1 MLKKITYGCQISLS
15 LCSENES
22 YLSTDQLNDN
32 LLVHKVTHQNE
43 ILNFDKCIFMIIPVL
58 NHFWVGK
65 LVELVKNDI
74 DKEINKKEST
84 IQSRQQTIKSY
95 ENNLDEEMMANI
107 SCFQKLQD
115 TSLLFGT
122 STFHLIHK
130 DSLRFVMINQESVQ
144 LVEFPSDYTVLHFQ
158 PVYQYQK
165 QISCILDQETVTLC
179 AAKSIQNRKCYL
191 RLISKDQADQVS
203 STQNNP
209 TYLKMNLYS
218 SLQENEDL
226 LYAGDLIAINL
237 SETNLFLNAKQP
249 YDTFHEIAEY
259 QIQRLQNQLTSLT
272 LTKIIYE
279 DLKVT
284 FDDVIERIGMK
295 RIQKLQSSS
304 YWKIEKTNGQGG
316 QIQFYQLVRFK
327 HNQSSRYLELLN
339 GDPILTNQ
347 LSKHS
352 LFILIPIDEGQKV
365 LKKDSYFKIQHYQSG
380 IYLEDQKNKQE
391 NRNINILRLRK
402 IGEYED
408 TETKLLQYS
417 VKIFI
422 EAIEL
427 LQDINDQEIKC
438 SEYDIKNKEGEI
450 RLKIQF
456 YFIYQKVKQILIYV
470 SDFLMNKLIS
480 NLSPNQKYN
489 QISFIRQ
496 DSFRQEPLFPLIC
509 LLFQMLKPELVDQIS
524 QNDKDYFEKEEKF
537 YQITKTISRADRD
550 EGRIMYYYTL
560 QLKILQVQLIET
572 INIICKDNIE
582 NQNCLFQFLPILHKH
597 IILYPEFIT
606 ILINL
611 VCKNRFFLEDLS
623 KIRKISSKKPNKNI
637 FILEW
642 LTEKVSLN
650 SNAKTEI
657 PFSQKTEIL
666 HLLATC
672 CSFGVE
678 AIFANQ
684 EMIFKTLINKKKN
697 ITLMKCIVDE
707 EKNIIVT
714 CNGKMGPVSIRF
726 EAYFENTHKN
736 SNPHFQEELNF
747 LKAQFFLYSQLCL
760 QRNYDSIKYFGDQ
773 FSDNS
778 LVPLLN
784 NNIIDPELRAHLIA
798 LCKNIYLDRDPLIS
812 QVKPTLIRVN
822 INNSQTF
829 FDNMF
834 YEDEDGIFDKV
845 ELETKSLYYV
855 IIQFKEILNSYLKQ
869 MVNNLNEQQPLK
881 VYNLLTLQIMRIL
894 FMLLQFG
901 WFSKQNDE
909 MTKYRIDDS
918 KEIEFVLE
926 RLIQQLSLLLEYDF
940 DYQKAHSKLKQKNV
954 NEKLA
959 KIIQIQSLKFFR
971 KREKKII
978 NKNSIETIR
987 DPLLRKLQNVKRVLN
1002 RFYNKTFSAQTNTSD
1017 YEIEIKIEIC
1027 KIFQYLLDMRLD
1039 FMIDNAIAF
1048 FTNTFLPSVSK
1059 KFIHSEKQQL
1069 HDSADNKSNLQNH
1082 TVYYKKKY
1090 LTSLQGLLR
1099 EDLLKPG
1106 QKKFQ
1111 QRGIK
1116 DHVQINRIRHFD
1128 RIIDRPFIEVLL
1140 KGFYFANDHVLQ
1152 NHIVELIERFQNQR
1166 SEFCNYLKQ
1175 IQMIMTNNL
1184 QIIYRTMYILVQKL
1198 KNNVQNSQIWL
1209 RLDIPIAL
1217 NEKNEETIEKVLEKL
1232 VEIYTI
1238 ISKNE
1243 ANEKSVRKIFLNCGG
1258 YQVVHQLIVKCLSV
1272 IDVNLDIFECS
1283 FELIDYDE
1291 QKQYQQELVEK
1302 ILSIFQACLRLIG
1315 LSVRNDQQN
1324 QEFVLIKLA
1333 RPLLRYNMVNLGQ
1346 IELIN
1351 ELFSNNQN
1359 LLPLVN
1365 SNDLYQLL
1373 EYVKLYG
1380 KYQSFIELFTSI
1392 VRNKQCQSLYKD
1404 IYQALIQCES
1414 KDINPFQENFNFQ
1427 KFYPNQPNIEEF
1439 RQSFLK
1445 IIEVVLIHDDRAAL
1459 SVKMLEVLDFTD
1471 LTSYFLEKTQEMRN
1485 TNLDLELQDSITKI
1499 KFVICRIIFTLSKK
1513 KKKLLL
1519 IHENYFLQ
1527 IISIEASWLEQQD
1540 YLQVSAKNYIVEAL
1554 LPLINTY
1561 NEYANKKNSFKTDII
1576 QIRSYAL
1583 SVLKQ
1588 YSQLTKNS
1596 DTQTKYQVHRLVKA
1610 FDMKLPDEKS
1620 ESDSDQEG
1628 LMSDINGETF
1638 KTEKFEEYQITEG
1651 SDGSDQG
1658 CNDLELWEF
1667 FKKLFE
1673 NNSKIKEWTETDQLA
1688 QSIWYVS
1695 DMFTNDFWQDKEK
1708 RELIL
1713 TNDDILHKILAFLQ
1727 FWKSNKA
1734 SKQSAI
1740 FAIKL
1745 LIQIIKI
1752 DGNRIQILDQLGGTK
1767 VILTLIWEENE
1778 SENDYIIQ
1786 LLILIK
1792 GLLICK
1798 QVQKTTLTFLSLA
1811 ISSDKF
1817 FQKMEMLLTIEQDQK
1832 ICTLVLEIMELMCN
1846 DNNKELQN
1854 LIRYQKNNKK
1864 SYDLVQQTIN
1874 YLCSLDIKNNYEQ
1887 LIQCLKTLKS
1897 QAYACRPNQTLVAN
1911 SKFVEFSIKV
1921 LNDSSLKS
1929 QLDDIQI
1936 NQLKHQCLIILLVVA
1951 EINTKD
1957 DYIVQKLKKIVP
1969 KTVLIQHFVN
1979 VYHQMINYFGDDN
1992 YSKLIFENQ
2001 PNFIMES
2008 GFNAYI
2014 LYVILS
2020 ELNYVV
2026 EDLEEFKKNED
2037 EGQLV
2042 QDFLRDNI
2050 LNELSRLGQ
2059 SLMKHG
2065 LEQLNQIKQQF
2076 SGQVEEKMNII
2087 KKHEMI
2093 HKAFQFYKL
2102 NTLQVEFVLDD
2113 VLYLTYFPKLPCFY
2127 LLRQEIKKKFLDQAD
2142 RTSTKTKI
2150 ISLVNFV
2157 DSAYKFM
2164 LHQESLRDYF
2174 KNHKFLEI
2182 LARRGKL
2189 WMQLAF
2195 YNGFFINL
2203 IIILSYTQLAFPPGY
2218 KPKDPDV
2225 IQYYRLNEPRFL
2237 EDYNNTNT
2245 KYYLMILAYL
2255 NLAINFMVLFFY
2267 LIDKAPVKLQ
2277 FVWNAW
2283 QASSLIGHMISGLI
2297 KVIISIIV
2305 LVIDFDIIYYI
2316 LQIAFNIIGITIHPF
2331 FLAFHLIHILY
2342 LEPLIPI
2349 LKAVWLAKFKFIGL
2363 WFTIVLFEYW
2373 VALISYVYFFEFFIT
2388 DKNKNLCNHLWQCV
2402 YVTFDWTFK
2411 TDGSV
2416 GGRFM
2421 ENIGEQAEEMYMN
2434 NLNNYYG
2441 RFFYDNIINI
2451 IIKLCIINVL
2461 LAVIIISYSELRSVQ
2476 KQKEKDQNHKCF
2488 ICGIDRLVFDKT
2500 SQNTGFWHHIKVEH
2514 NIWNYLFYMCYLRMK
2529 QSNFNNG
2536 VDNYIRAKQ
2545 MASDYSWFP
2554 IRRAKALSVKLQMIE
2569 SAKQKNTTSKSK
2581 LICMLHS
2588 LRRLVWIHKQF

>member
-1 MLKKITYGCQISLS
+1 MLRKITYGCQISLS
-15 LCSENES
+15 LCSENET

-32 LLVHKVTHQNE
+32 LLVHKVMHQNE
-43 ILNFDKCIFMIIPVL
+43 ILNFEKCIFMIIPVL

-107 SCFQKLQD
+107 QCFQKLQD

-122 STFHLIHK
+122 STFHLVHK
-130 DSLRFVMINQESVQ
+130 DSLRFVMIDQESVQ
-144 LVEFPSDYTVLHFQ
+144 LVEFPTDYTVLHFQ

-203 STQNNP
+203 STQINP

-284 FDDVIERIGMK
+284 FDDVIERVGMK

-347 LSKHS
+347 LSKLS
-352 LFILIPIDEGQKV
+352 LFMLIPIDEGQKV

-380 IYLEDQKNKQE
+380 IYLQDHNNKQE

-402 IGEYED
+402 IGDYED

-427 LQDINDQEIKC
+427 LQEINDQEIKC
-438 SEYDIKNKEGEI
+438 SSYDIKNKEGEI
-450 RLKIQF
+450 RLKIKF
-456 YFIYQKVKQILIYV
+456 YFIYQKVKQILTYV
-470 SDFLMNKLIS
+470 SDFLMNKLIF

-509 LLFQMLKPELVDQIS
+509 LLFQMLKPELVEQIAS
-524 QNDKDYFEKEEKF
+524 NDKDFFEKEEKF
-537 YQITKTISRADRD
+537 YQSTKNINRADRD
-550 EGRIMYYYTL
+550 EGRIIYYYSL
-560 QLKILQVQLIET
+560 QIKILQVQLIET

-582 NQNCLFQFLPILHKH
+582 NQNCFFQFLPILHKH
-597 IILYPEFIT
+597 IILYPEFIA
-606 ILINL
+606 ILNSL

-623 KIRKISSKKPNKNI
+623 KIRKISSKKQNKNT

-642 LTEKVSLN
+642 LTEKVSL
-650 SNAKTEI
+650 SSTAKTEI

-666 HLLATC
+666 HFLAAC

-684 EMIFKTLINKKKN
+684 EMVFKTLINKKKN
-697 ITLMKCIVDE
+697 ITLMKCVVDD
-707 EKNIIVT
+707 EKNIMVT
-714 CNGKMGPVSIRF
+714 CNSKIGQVSIKF
-726 EAYFENTHKN
+726 ESYFEHAHKN

-760 QRNYDSIKYFGDQ
+760 QRNYDSIKYFGEQ

-784 NNIIDPELRAHLIA
+784 NNLIDPELRAHLIA

-822 INNSQTF
+822 ISNSQTF

-855 IIQFKEILNSYLKQ
+855 ILQFKEILSSYLRQ
-869 MVNNLNEQQPLK
+869 MVKNLHEQQPQK

-901 WFSKQNDE
+901 WFSKQSDE
-909 MTKYRIDDS
+909 FNNNRMDDS
-918 KEIEFVLE
+918 KEIEYALE

-940 DYQKAHSKLKQKNV
+940 DYQKAHSKLKSKNV

-959 KIIQIQSLKFFR
+959 KIIKIQSLKFFR
-971 KREKKII
+971 KTEQKKI
-978 NKNSIETIR
+978 NKSSIETIR

-1048 FTNTFLPSVSK
+1048 FTNTFLPQILK
-1059 KFIHSEKQQL
+1059 KFSHSEKQQL
-1069 HDSADNKSNLQNH
+1069 RDSSENKTNLQH
-1082 TVYYKKKY
+1082 HIVYYRQKY

-1128 RIIDRPFIEVLL
+1128 RIIDRPFVEVLL
-1140 KGFYFANDHVLQ
+1140 KGFYFANDNVLQ
-1152 NHIVELIERFQNQR
+1152 NHIVELIERYQNQR

-1243 ANEKSVRKIFLNCGG
+1243 SNEKSVRRIFLNCGG
-1258 YQVVHQLIVKCLSV
+1258 YQVVYQLIVKCLSV
-1272 IDVNLDIFECS
+1272 IDVNMNIFECS
-1283 FELIDYDE
+1283 FELTEYDE

-1302 ILSIFQACLRLIG
+1302 ILSIFQACLKLIG

-1324 QEFVLIKLA
+1324 QEYVLIKLA

-1351 ELFSNNQN
+1351 ELFSNNHN

-1404 IYQALIQCES
+1404 IYQALVQCES
-1414 KDINPFQENFNFQ
+1414 KDINPFQDNYNFQ

-1445 IIEVVLIHDDRAAL
+1445 IVDVVLIHDDRAAL

-1499 KFVICRIIFTLSKK
+1499 KFVICRIIITLSKK

-1527 IISIEASWLEQQD
+1527 IISIEAQWLEQQEF
-1540 YLQVSAKNYIVEAL
+1540 LQISAKTYIVEGL

-1561 NEYANKKNSFKTDII
+1561 NEYANKKNSFKTDIA

-1596 DTQTKYQVHRLVKA
+1596 DTSTKYQVHRLVKA
-1610 FDMKLPDEKS
+1610 FDLKLPDERS

-1638 KTEKFEEYQITEG
+1638 KTEKFEEYQITDG

-1667 FKKLFE
+1667 FKKLFD
-1673 NNSKIKEWTETDQLA
+1673 NNPKIKELTETDQLA
-1688 QSIWYVS
+1688 QSIWHVS
-1695 DMFTNDFWQDKEK
+1695 DMFTSDFWGDKEK
-1708 RELIL
+1708 RQLIL
-1713 TNDDILHKILAFLQ
+1713 TNNDMLQKILAFLQ

-1740 FAIKL
+1740 FALKL

-1752 DGNRIQILDQLGGTK
+1752 DQNRIKILDQLGGTK
-1767 VILTLIWEENE
+1767 IILTLIWEENE

-1792 GLLICK
+1792 ELMSCK

-1817 FQKMEMLLTIEQDQK
+1817 FQKMEMLLTIEQDLK
-1832 ICTLVLEIMELMCN
+1832 ICTLVLQIMELMCN

-1874 YLCSLDIKNNYEQ
+1874 YLCSLDVKNNYEQ

-1921 LNDSSLKS
+1921 LNDSSLKL
-1929 QLDDIQI
+1929 QLDDVQI
-1936 NQLKHQCLIILLVVA
+1936 IQLKHQCLIILLVVA

-1979 VYHQMINYFGDDN
+1979 VYSQMVNLFGEDN
-1992 YSKLIFENQ
+1992 YSKLIFVNQ

-2026 EDLEEFKKNED
+2026 EDLEEFQKNND

-2042 QDFLRDNI
+2042 QDFLKDNI

-2087 KKHEMI
+2087 KKHEMM
-2093 HKAFQFYKL
+2093 HKAFQFYKI
-2102 NTLQVEFVLDD
+2102 NTLQVEFVKDD
-2113 VLYLTYFPKLPCFY
+2113 VLYLTYFPKQPCFY

-2164 LHQESLRDYF
+2164 LHQEALRDYF
-2174 KNHKFLEI
+2174 KKHKFLEI

-2195 YNGFFINL
+2195 YNGFLINL

-2218 KPKDPDV
+2218 KPTDSDV

-2237 EDYNNTNT
+2237 GDYNNTNT
-2245 KYYLMILAYL
+2245 KYYLMMLAYL

-2283 QASSLIGHMISGLI
+2283 HASSLIGHLISGLI

-2388 DKNKNLCNHLWQCV
+2388 DKNQNLCNHLWQCV

-2421 ENIGEQAEEMYMN
+2421 ENIGEQAEEMYMS

-2441 RFFYDNIINI
+2441 RFFYDNIVNI

-2488 ICGIDRLVFDKT
+2488 ICGIDRLVFDRT

-2529 QSNFNNG
+2529 QSDFNNG

-2545 MASDYSWFP
+2545 QASDYSWFP
-2554 IRRAKALSVKLQMIE
+2554 IRRAKALSLKLQLLE
-2569 SAKQKNTTSKSK
+2569 SVNQKNATSKSK
-2581 LICMLHS
+2581 LIGLFHS